1 MVFNYSHNSRGFRRG
16 GIVVHGVGGGALKR
30 DLFITHGKARNIWET
45 FNMVIIRERPF
56 FRGRGSGLGYE
67 FFFLTFRLC
76 MNFFGRQK
84 GVLPLQIF
92 FQHVFFSVQNIW
104 GGFPNFPLPLQ
115 NNNDPFLTTLKRTLL
130 LIA

>member
-1 MVFNYSHNSRGFRRG
+1 MGQ
-16 GIVVHGVGGGALKR
+16 GGALKR
-30 DLFITHGKARNIWET
+30 DLFTTHGKARNIWET

-67 FFFLTFRLC
+67 FFFLTFRLR

-92 FQHVFFSVQNIW
+92 FQRVFFSVQNI
-104 GGFPNFPLPLQ
+104 GGGIPQLSPP
-115 NNNDPFLTTLKRTLL
+115 PFKIIMIHSLL
-130 LIA
+130 H

>member
-92 FQHVFFSVQNIW
+92 F
-104 GGFPNFPLPLQ
+104 
-115 NNNDPFLTTLKRTLL
+115 
-130 LIA
+130 